1 MSNFV
6 RLLLT
11 WLVGLGLWGFL
22 AFLATFPFVILW
34 NWLFPEIFS
43 LPEID
48 LLQGFGM
55 LLLVGLLTRTHVKV
69 SLEA

>member
-1 MSNFV
+1 MLNFA

-11 WLVGLGLWGFL
+11 WLVGLGLWAFL

-34 NWLFPEIFS
+34 NWLVPEIFS
-43 LPEID
+43 LPQID
-48 LLQGFGM
+48 FLQVFGI